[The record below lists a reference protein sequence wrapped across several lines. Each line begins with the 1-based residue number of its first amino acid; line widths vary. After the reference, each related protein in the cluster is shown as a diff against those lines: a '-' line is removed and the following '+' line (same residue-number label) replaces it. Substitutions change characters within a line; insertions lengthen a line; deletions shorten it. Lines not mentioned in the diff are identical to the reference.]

1 MTVLFVFAARVVLV
15 GLKAPIDR
23 LRTDDSILAL
33 VRIFWGFDDEVVR
46 DALECLVCH
55 AWSRSA
61 VKDWAVQGDAIT
73 GINLSI

>member
-1 MTVLFVFAARVVLV
+1 MTVPFVFAVRAVLV
-15 GLKAPIDR
+15 GLKVPFDL

>member
-15 GLKAPIDR
+15 GLEAPPDR
-23 LRTDDSILAL
+23 LRPDDSILAL
-33 VRIFWGFDDEVVR
+33 VRVFGRFDNEVER
-46 DALECLVCH
+46 YALECLVCH

-61 VKDWAVQGDAIT
+61 VKDRAVQGDAIS

>member
-1 MTVLFVFAARVVLV
+1 MTVPFVFAVRVVLV
-15 GLKAPIDR
+15 GLKVPFDL

-33 VRIFWGFDDEVVR
+33 ARIFWGFDDGVVR
-46 DALECLVCH
+46 DVLECLVCH